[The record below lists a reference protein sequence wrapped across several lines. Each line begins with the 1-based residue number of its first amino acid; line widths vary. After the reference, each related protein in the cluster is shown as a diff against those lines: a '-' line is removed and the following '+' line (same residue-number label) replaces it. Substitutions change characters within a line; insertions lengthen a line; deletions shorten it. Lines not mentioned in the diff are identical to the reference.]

1 MKNSKTNLFVKVLL
15 STIMLLSVTVFA
27 VDEILAASFS
37 TAPAGRTYVS
47 ENGQTYD
54 ADAMQGDFSSLA
66 SEVQISGNFF
76 SSFMPSDKS
85 NSWFKTNFG
94 FWYYFVNNRTETKK
108 GWFDDP
114 TDGQIY
120 YLDPS
125 NNGVMLVGWQ
135 FIDGYWFY
143 FNESHNNEVNWYDTG
158 NGWYESLGKQVVAYG
173 SLLRNGIAKD
183 GRSTDNDGKLKEE
196 QTIGG
201 GNIGI
206 GIGGGNIG
214 IGIGGGNIGIG
225 IGGGNIG
232 IGIGGGNIG
241 IGIGDGN
248 ENWGGSGSGIKYS
261 KKLENEYKNNQNNAK
276 FDNNGNLWIL
286 SVNEVLS
293 GPGERITIKYTTGNK
308 TEIYERSGYSSP
320 YGGHTDVYLTILNGV
335 KKEEAVNEYRGDV
348 QGETAQLVNSIFLQY
363 YQMIDSYSN
372 LNIDHISAKE
382 LDKMDVNKVLDDLS
396 KEDKS
401 LIKNEDGTYS
411 STTKKEALKHNKKVL
426 HDILNDEEKAKKY
439 NEQRL
444 KEIKENGYVIVTDEM
459 REAGLSI
466 EVE

>member
-1 MKNSKTNLFVKVLL
+1 MIMKNNKTNLFVKVLL
-15 STIMLLSVTVFA
+15 STIMLLSVSVFA
-27 VDEILAASFS
+27 VDEILAAIAA
-37 TAPAGRTYVS
+37 TTPAGRTYVS
-47 ENGQTYD
+47 ENGQIYD
-54 ADAMQGDFSSLA
+54 ADAMQGDYSSLA
-66 SEVQISGNFF
+66 SEVQILGESETGNFF

-85 NSWFKTNFG
+85 NSWFKTQFG
-94 FWYYFVNNRTETKK
+94 FWYYFINNRTETQK

-114 TDGQIY
+114 ADGQRY
-120 YLDPS
+120 YLDPT

-135 FIDGYWFY
+135 FIDGNWYY

-173 SLLRNGIAKD
+173 SLLRNGIARD

-225 IGGGNIG
+225 IG
-232 IGIGGGNIG
+232 
-241 IGIGDGN
+241 DGN
-248 ENWGGSGSGIKYS
+248 ENWGGSGNKFS

-286 SVNEVLS
+286 SVNEVLN

-320 YGGHTDVYLTILNGV
+320 YGGHTDEYLTILNGI

-382 LDKMDVNKVLDDLS
+382 LDKMDVSKVLDDLS
-396 KEDKS
+396 KEDKT
-401 LIKNEDGTYS
+401 LIRNEDGTYS
-411 STTKKEALKHNKKVL
+411 STSKKKASKYYKDYMKDIINDKEVSKKHQEQLIK
-426 HDILNDEEKAKKY
+426 DIDEG
-439 NEQRL
+439 NP
-444 KEIKENGYVIVTDEM
+444 VIVTDEM
-459 REAGLSI
+459 MEAGLYMPIS
-466 EVE
+466 

>member
-1 MKNSKTNLFVKVLL
+1 MIMKNSKTNLFVKVLL

-37 TAPAGRTYVS
+37 TSPAGRTYVS

-54 ADAMQGDFSSLA
+54 ADAMQGDYASLA
-66 SEVQISGNFF
+66 SEVQISGESETRNFI

-94 FWYYFVNNRTETKK
+94 FWYYFVNNRTETQK

-114 TDGQIY
+114 TDGQRY

-135 FIDGYWFY
+135 FIDGYWYY
-143 FNESHNNEVNWYDTG
+143 FNELHNNEVNWYDIG
-158 NGWYESLGKQVVAYG
+158 GGWYESLGKQVVAYG

-183 GRSTDNDGKLKEE
+183 GRSTDNDGKLKED
-196 QTIGG
+196 QT
-201 GNIGI
+201 
-206 GIGGGNIG
+206 
-214 IGIGGGNIGIG
+214 
-225 IGGGNIG
+225 
-232 IGIGGGNIG
+232 IGGGNIG

-248 ENWGGSGSGIKYS
+248 ENWGGSGNKFS

-286 SVNEVLS
+286 SINEVLS
-293 GPGERITIKYTTGNK
+293 GPGDRITIKYATGNK

-348 QGETAQLVNSIFLQY
+348 KGETAQLVNSIFLQY

-372 LNIDHISAKE
+372 
-382 LDKMDVNKVLDDLS
+382 
-396 KEDKS
+396 
-401 LIKNEDGTYS
+401 
-411 STTKKEALKHNKKVL
+411 
-426 HDILNDEEKAKKY
+426 
-439 NEQRL
+439 
-444 KEIKENGYVIVTDEM
+444 
-459 REAGLSI
+459 
-466 EVE
+466 